1 MQMTESEI
9 VKSYQN
15 AETPRKQIKILAE
28 LNACDRQVINDILV
42 KHGCTLPATG
52 NRFTGKA
59 EQKTEQKMVEEQNP
73 AEQMNLPTVDPD
85 VQIII
90 PDEVVV
96 AVLAEIGRLNRS
108 IEADKASIREIQ
120 AAMEKAEQTKKKLA
134 EFIGRSK

>member
-1 MQMTESEI
+1 
-9 VKSYQN
+9 
-15 AETPRKQIKILAE
+15 
-28 LNACDRQVINDILV
+28 
-42 KHGCTLPATG
+42 
-52 NRFTGKA
+52 
-59 EQKTEQKMVEEQNP
+59 
-73 AEQMNLPTVDPD
+73 MNLPTVDPD